1 VARARSGASID
12 TRSSG
17 DSGLTGPVQITS
29 CSSMMPMAI
38 EKADKGRHSH
48 TTLSVGGA
56 SSGQVSSETSYLG
69 QSRSPSMSS
78 ARTIAT
84 ATSMSPMNIG
94 CESVSG
100 KMSELDSV
108 SDAGTM
114 QPSSSMLEGGLGA
127 LVTSEEAKHAPEDG
141 GGLSQPFAPAQA
153 SRDKSS
159 EMTEKSGVQSDL

>member
-1 VARARSGASID
+1 
-12 TRSSG
+12 
-17 DSGLTGPVQITS
+17 
-29 CSSMMPMAI
+29 
-38 EKADKGRHSH
+38 
-48 TTLSVGGA
+48 
-56 SSGQVSSETSYLG
+56 
-69 QSRSPSMSS
+69 MSS

-94 CESVSG
+94 CSESVSG

-127 LVTSEEAKHAPEDG
+127 IGASEEAKHAPEDG
-141 GGLSQPFAPAQA
+141 GELSQPFAPAQA